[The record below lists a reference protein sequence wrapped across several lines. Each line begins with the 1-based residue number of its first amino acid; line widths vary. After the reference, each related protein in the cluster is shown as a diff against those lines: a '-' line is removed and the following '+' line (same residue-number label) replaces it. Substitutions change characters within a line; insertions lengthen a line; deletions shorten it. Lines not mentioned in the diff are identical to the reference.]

1 MCGFLSVYFKKNSSL
16 NNNNLINRNFNKFKH
31 RGPDNTNIEKI
42 LIDDNTLFIGHHR
55 LSIIDLN
62 QRSNQPMN
70 SKDLRYKIIFNGEI
84 YNHND
89 LRYELNSL
97 YNISWIGTSDTETL
111 LYLLIHFPIE
121 IALNKLIGMFS
132 FAFLDLKEK
141 KITIARDRAGEKPL
155 YFGVNENF
163 FGLSSDLAGF
173 SDIID
178 FKKNI
183 SNEAF
188 QKYLQYNYV
197 PSPLSIINGIFKLP
211 PSSFAEI
218 KINKIL
224 FNKYNDFNSL
234 INSDFINFNYY
245 WKIEDKIDKQ
255 NLHTNSEDIVKNI
268 ENLIDESVK
277 SQLISDVPVGA
288 FLSGGNDS
296 ALIVAN
302 MQKYQKTD
310 TFTIGFDEK
319 EYDESTN
326 AKQIAKILNTNH
338 NELICNKKD
347 AQNII
352 PKIQAAFSEPFA
364 DSSQIP
370 TMLVSKLAANKVKVA
385 LSGDG
390 GDEVFG
396 GYNRYMIAS
405 KYWNFIRIYL
415 SINNKYLENIIDLIP
430 NYFFKFLLKNNLS
443 NYSRNSADSQINSIK
458 KKLKKIKDEESF
470 YESMISQYPINYKIF
485 NNLIKSQK
493 NKYLN
498 VSNDFVNNLM
508 ISDFK
513 SYLPDDI
520 LCKVDRSSMFYSLE
534 LRSPYLDKRILE
546 YSYSLPS
553 KIKLN
558 NNISKVIIKLILEK
572 YLPKK
577 IIYNKKS
584 GFSIPISS
592 WIKKDLR
599 GWSEELLNKKIL
611 EKHNLLNYKYVKLI
625 KDEHFSNIK
634 NNEHKLWSIIQF
646 NSWYENL

>member
-1 MCGFLSVYFKKNSSL
+1 MCGFLSVYFKNNSSL
-16 NNNNLINRNFNKFKH
+16 NSNNLINRNFKKFSH

-42 LIDDNTLFIGHHR
+42 SIDDNTLFIGHHR

-70 SKDLRYKIIFNGEI
+70 SKDSRYKIIFNGEI

-89 LRYELNSL
+89 LRNELNSL
-97 YNISWIGTSDTETL
+97 YNISWDGTSDTETL

-132 FAFLDLKEK
+132 FVFLDLKEK

-155 YFGVNENF
+155 YFGINKNF
-163 FGLSSDLAGF
+163 LGLSSDLFGF
-173 SDIID
+173 SDLID

-183 SNEAF
+183 NNEAF

-211 PSSFAEI
+211 ASSFAEI

-224 FNKYNDFNSL
+224 LNKYNDFNSL

-245 WKIEDKIDKQ
+245 WKIEDKIDNQ
-255 NLHTNSEDIVKNI
+255 NLHTNSEDIIKNI
-268 ENLIDESVK
+268 ESLIDESVK

-319 EYDESTN
+319 EYDESIN
-326 AKQIAKILNTNH
+326 AKQISKILNTNH

-347 AQNII
+347 AQNLI

-370 TMLVSKLAANKVKVA
+370 TMLVSKLASNKVKVA

-396 GYNRYMIAS
+396 GYNRYIIAS
-405 KYWNFIRIYL
+405 KYWNLINIYSL
-415 SINNKYLENIIDLIP
+415 INNKYLTNIIDLIP
-430 NYFFKFLLKNNLS
+430 NYFFKFLLKKNLS
-443 NYSRNSADSQINSIK
+443 NYSMNSSDSQINSIK
-458 KKLKKIKDEESF
+458 KKLKEIKDEESF
-470 YESMISQYPINYKIF
+470 YESMISQYPTNHKIF
-485 NNLIKSQK
+485 NNLIKYQK
-493 NKYLN
+493 NKYLKF
-498 VSNDFVNNLM
+498 SNDFVNNLM

-553 KIKLN
+553 KIKLK
-558 NNISKVIIKLILEK
+558 NNISKVIIKSILEK
-572 YLPKK
+572 YIPKE

-599 GWSEELLNKKIL
+599 DWSEELLNKKTL
-611 EKHNLLNYKYVKLI
+611 EKHNLLNYKCVKLI

>member
-234 INSDFINFNYY
+234 INSDFIDFNYY

-470 YESMISQYPINYKIF
+470 YESMISQYPTNYKIF

-599 GWSEELLNKKIL
+599 DWSEELLNKKIL

>member
-326 AKQIAKILNTNH
+326 AKQIAKTLNTNH

-599 GWSEELLNKKIL
+599 DWSEELLNKKIL
-611 EKHNLLNYKYVKLI
+611 EKHNLLNYKCVKLI